1 MSQLSLRKAGL
12 MLVAVLGLSLVL
24 AACGSSDDSSSSSD
38 TGSTE
43 ASTEA
48 AGGDVAKEAAAFV
61 APYIHKPSP
70 FPVTEKLKETPKGAQ
85 MAWVGTGTPFDA
97 LQWQLLGPALDV
109 MGVDVQRF
117 TAGLSANT
125 VTTAFDSVI
134 AKDPEAV
141 MVGSIPIQLWLNP
154 LEELQ
159 DKEIPVAAAG
169 INEGEKYGLDPVQS
183 SSEGYGELMANYV
196 IGEMNPEANV
206 AVYTIPEIPVV
217 DLVAE
222 EFVEVYEE
230 LCSACEVHSV
240 DIASNTLG
248 NSAPNTVVSDLQSH
262 PDTDVAVFGSDEI
275 QFGLPDALKTAGI
288 EVETLGFA
296 PQPTNLQYLKEG
308 KEDAALAF
316 DVAIGV
322 WTQLDQATRE
332 LIGQPLTGPEA
343 EGRGVYQFLTK
354 EDITFNPE
362 FGWSG
367 YPDFAERFAKLW
379 NAG

>member
-1 MSQLSLRKAGL
+1 MSLKKAGL
-12 MLVAVLGLSLVL
+12 LLVAIVALSLTI
-24 AACGSSDDSSSSSD
+24 AACGDSDDDSTSSS
-38 TGSTE
+38 GSTT
-43 ASTEA
+43 TETTEGG
-48 AGGDVAKEAAAFV
+48 GGDAAKEAAAFV

-70 FPVTEKLKETPKGAQ
+70 FPVTEKLKESPKGAEL
-85 MAWVGTGTPFDA
+85 AWVGTGTPFDA
-97 LQWQLLGPALDV
+97 LQWQLLGPAIDM
-109 MGVDVQRF
+109 MGVNVQRF
-117 TAGLSANT
+117 TGGLSANT

-141 MVGSIPIQLWLNP
+141 MVGSIPIQLWTNELKT
-154 LEELQ
+154 LQ
-159 DKEIPVAAAG
+159 DMEIPVAAAG
-169 INEGEKYGLDPVQS
+169 VNEGEKYGLDPVQS

-206 AVYTIPEIPVV
+206 AVYSIPEVPVV
-217 DLVAE
+217 DTVAS
-222 EFVEVYEE
+222 EFAEVFEE
-230 LCSACEVHSV
+230 LCADCDVHVV
-240 DIASNTLG
+240 DIASKTLG
-248 NSAPNTVVSDLQSH
+248 NTAPNTVVSDLQSH
-262 PDTDVAVFGSDEI
+262 PDTDVAVFASDEI

-308 KEDAALAF
+308 KETAALAF

-332 LIGQPLTGPEA
+332 MIGQELTGPEA

-379 NAG
+379 GAGG